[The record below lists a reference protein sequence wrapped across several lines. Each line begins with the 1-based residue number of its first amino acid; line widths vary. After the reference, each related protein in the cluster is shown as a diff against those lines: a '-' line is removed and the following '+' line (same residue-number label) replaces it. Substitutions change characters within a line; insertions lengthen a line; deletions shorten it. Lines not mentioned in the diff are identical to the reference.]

1 MHSALMLPMLE
12 SSDGNVCK
20 LLTHCCASTSLVGV
34 TGRLHSKKLRWS
46 GLFTSFLFFS
56 HSFSR
61 SAVEYRSFSSRRARF
76 TRRSFLSL
84 ASLGG
89 KRVSPALVPPVR
101 EAVRDF
107 LNGCSIEVMPRTA
120 AAVDDFRPLLAPGSR
135 VYIAQIEGTK
145 LSDMIATAKRLASE
159 GFEVMPHIPARLI
172 RSVTVLEDLL
182 DRYHGE
188 AGVKG
193 ALLLAGGV
201 SKARGSLDSSMDL
214 LSTGLFD
221 RKGFDCLHVAGHPE
235 GNRDIDPDGSDTRVM
250 EALRWKQMFASRTNA
265 EMGLVTQF
273 CFEAGP
279 VVAWVERLKV
289 EGVDIPVH
297 IGVAGPAKLHAML
310 KFAAACG
317 IGPSLRVLQRRAKD
331 ASKLLL
337 PFEPDEF
344 ISELALR
351 KAENPDF
358 NIESVHFFPLGGIR
372 RTAEWVGDRRYLSV
386 RSNQG
391 ERSG

>member
-1 MHSALMLPMLE
+1 MLD
-12 SSDGNVCK
+12 SSDGNVCRP
-20 LLTHCCASTSLVGV
+20 LTQRCTSTSLVRV
-34 TGRLHSKKLRWS
+34 TGTWHSKKLHWS
-46 GLFTSFLFFS
+46 GLFTSFLFYS

-61 SAVEYRSFSSRRARF
+61 RALEYSSVSSRRTRLM
-76 TRRSFLSL
+76 RRSLLSL
-84 ASLGG
+84 ASLGR
-89 KRVSPALVPPVR
+89 KRANTALVAPER

-107 LNGCSIEVMPRTA
+107 LKGCSIEVMPRTA

-135 VYIAQIEGTK
+135 VYIAQIEGTE
-145 LSDMIATAKRLASE
+145 LSDMVATAMRLASE

-172 RSVTVLEDLL
+172 GSVTVLEDLL

-201 SKARGSLDSSMDL
+201 SKAHGSLESSMDL

-250 EALRWKQMFASRTNA
+250 EALRWKQMFASRTGA
-265 EMGLVTQF
+265 EMALVTQF

-279 VVAWVERLKV
+279 IIAWVERLKA

-297 IGVAGPAKLHAML
+297 IGVAGPAKLRAML
-310 KFAAACG
+310 NFAVACG
-317 IGPSLRVLQRRAKD
+317 IGPSLRVLQRRARD

-344 ISELALR
+344 VSELALH
-351 KAENPDF
+351 KAANPDF
-358 NIESVHFFPLGGIR
+358 NIEGAHFFPLGGIR
-372 RTAEWVGDRRYLSV
+372 RTAEWVGDRRYLSM
-386 RSNQG
+386 QTIPDK
-391 ERSG
+391 RSG